1 MQGRAREEAPNLLGL
16 RRILG
21 RWLAGSGSRSIAL
34 REWRLLTG
42 LRRLLSVVLQAERQL
57 KPASDARKEG
67 NRPELAGRCT
77 VAVPVRT
84 WPIDSGTRSGPA
96 QTCLPTGSGLAV
108 AGPFAPG
115 KGSLPIVGRTE
126 PLHHHLAISTN
137 LKGGR
142 GTKKDSRSGGLSL
155 A

>member
-34 REWRLLTG
+34 REWLLLTG

-67 NRPELAGRCT
+67 N
-77 VAVPVRT
+77 
-84 WPIDSGTRSGPA
+84 
-96 QTCLPTGSGLAV
+96 
-108 AGPFAPG
+108 
-115 KGSLPIVGRTE
+115 
-126 PLHHHLAISTN
+126 
-137 LKGGR
+137 
-142 GTKKDSRSGGLSL
+142 
-155 A
+155 